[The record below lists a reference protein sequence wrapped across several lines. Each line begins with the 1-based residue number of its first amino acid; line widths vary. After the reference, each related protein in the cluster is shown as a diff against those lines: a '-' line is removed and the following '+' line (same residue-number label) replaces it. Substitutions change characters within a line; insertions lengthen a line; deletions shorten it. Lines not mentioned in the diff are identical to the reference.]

1 MLEATLT
8 QTPPMPIFQLAE
20 RNRAEKIW
28 TYADY
33 LNFPDDGRRYEIIAG
48 ELYMS
53 NAPNSDHQST
63 VTEISRQVANF
74 VVAHKLGKVLVA
86 PFEVHL
92 SEMSRPVQP
101 DVLFVKAARWPNTKI
116 QFFDGA
122 PDLVVEVISPSSS
135 RLDRVVKFTA
145 YEEAC
150 VAEYWIVN
158 LHSKEVEVY
167 TLSAGE
173 YALFG
178 EFSGSEVIKS
188 AVLEGLEIVCET
200 LFS

>member
-53 NAPNSDHQST
+53 NAPNSDHQSA

-74 VVAHKLGKVLVA
+74 VIAHKLGKVLVA

-92 SEMSRPVQP
+92 SETSRPVQP
-101 DVLFVKAARWPNTKI
+101 DVLFVKAARWPNSKI

-122 PDLVVEVISPSSS
+122 PDVVVEVISPSSS
-135 RLDRVVKFTA
+135 RLDRVIKFTA
-145 YEEAC
+145 YEKAG

-158 LHSKEVEVY
+158 LHTKTVEVY
-167 TLSAGE
+167 TLSVGE

-178 EFSGSEVIKS
+178 EFSGSEVVKS
-188 AVLEGLEIVCET
+188 AVLDGLEIVCET